1 MTSII
6 SDKKLNVIPLSEPVI
21 AGNEWKYIKECLD
34 TGWVSSVGSYVN
46 RFEKM
51 VAEYVGC
58 KYGIA
63 VVNGTSA
70 LHLSLLVCDVKSGDE
85 VIVPTLTFVAT
96 ANVVRYC
103 GADPVFIDCDQE
115 TLCLDVEKLK
125 SFLEMECTRKN
136 DGYTYNKVSGRR
148 IKAIIAVHIFG
159 NPVEMDDLVGLCQ
172 LYNIDIL
179 EDATESLGSEY
190 KGKKT
195 GSFGKLACLSFNG
208 NKIITS
214 GGGGMVVTNDECLAE
229 KVKHLSTQAKT
240 DSIEYDHDEIGYNYR
255 LTNIQAA
262 MGVAQM
268 EKLDEFISVKRKNA
282 LLYRELL
289 SELEGIGF
297 VWEKQWSKSNFWFY
311 TIKVSKVH
319 KKPLVDYLISKNI
332 QVRPIWKPIHTLL
345 MYEGCQA
352 YKIQSTLNIY
362 DTAFNLPCSVSLKE
376 HDIGFIVENI
386 KHYFSSKGM
395 DT

>member
-6 SDKKLNVIPLSEPVI
+6 SDKRLNMIPLSEPAI
-21 AGNEWKYIKECLD
+21 IGNEWKYIKECLD

-85 VIVPTLTFVAT
+85 VIVPALTFVAT
-96 ANVVRYC
+96 ANVVKYC

-115 TLCLDVEKLK
+115 TLCLDVKKLK
-125 SFLEMECTRKN
+125 RFLEMECIRKN
-136 DGYTYNKVSGRR
+136 DGYTYNKASDRR
-148 IKAIIAVHIFG
+148 VKAVMAVHNFG
-159 NPVEMDDLVGLCQ
+159 HPVEMDNLIEICQ
-172 LYNIDIL
+172 QYNIDII
-179 EDATESLGSEY
+179 EDATESLGSEH
-190 KGKKT
+190 KGQKT

-214 GGGGMVVTNDECLAE
+214 GGGGMVVTNDGRLAE
-229 KVKHLSTQAKT
+229 KVRHLSTQAKN
-240 DSIEYDHDEIGYNYR
+240 DSIEYDHNEIGYNYR

-268 EKLDEFISVKRKNA
+268 EKLGEFVKAKRENA
-282 LLYRELL
+282 LMYKELL
-289 SELEGIGF
+289 SEVFEVKFI
-297 VWEKQWSKSNFWFY
+297 WESPCAKSNFWFY
-311 TIKVSKVH
+311 TIKVNSEH
-319 KKPLVDYLISKNI
+319 KKPLMEYLLSRNI
-332 QVRPIWKPIHTLL
+332 QIRPIWKLIHALP
-345 MYEGCQA
+345 MYYGFQSYEIDNAIDAYEGC
-352 YKIQSTLNIY
+352 INI
-362 DTAFNLPCSVSLKE
+362 PCSVDLKE
-376 HDIGFIVENI
+376 NDIEYIVKNI
-386 KHYFSSKGM
+386 KDYYIK
-395 DT
+395 DK